1 MQYTLGEYELGQ
13 MKALLPQL
21 DELYS
26 ESVAN
31 KLRQL
36 IMDAISNGFLTDK
49 EIYELLEY
57 LPQVIPELKEEVALE
72 PEQGDENDDWPE
84 WDIAAA
90 AKKRR
95 LYLQLQQ
102 RLSHLLFMQEAVHK
116 VVAKRGQA
124 QVNKIINQIL

>member
-1 MQYTLGEYELGQ
+1 

-26 ESVAN
+26 ASVAQ

-36 IMDAISNGFLTDK
+36 IMDAISNGFVTDK

-57 LPQVIPELKEEVALE
+57 LPQVIPEMTEEVALE
-72 PEQGDENDDWPE
+72 PEQTDINDDWSE

-95 LYLQLQQ
+95 IYLQLQQ

-116 VVAKRGQA
+116 VVAKRGQVK
-124 QVNKIINQIL
+124 VNKMINQIL

>member
-13 MKALLPQL
+13 MKALLSQL

-26 ESVAN
+26 ESVAQ

-36 IMDAISNGFLTDK
+36 IMDAINNGFVTDK

-72 PEQGDENDDWPE
+72 SEQGDVNDDWPE

-116 VVAKRGQA
+116 VVAKRGQ
-124 QVNKIINQIL
+124 VNINKLINQIL

>member
-26 ESVAN
+26 ESVAQ
-31 KLRQL
+31 KLRHL
-36 IMDAISNGFLTDK
+36 IMDAISNGFVTDK

-57 LPQVIPELKEEVALE
+57 LPQVIPELKEEAALE
-72 PEQGDENDDWPE
+72 SEQGDVNDDWPE
-84 WDIAAA
+84 WDVAAA

-116 VVAKRGQA
+116 VVAKRGQVK
-124 QVNKIINQIL
+124 VNKMINQIL

>member
-13 MKALLPQL
+13 IKALLPQL

-26 ESVAN
+26 EPVAA

-57 LPQVIPELKEEVALE
+57 LPQIVPEVKEEVIPDPDQSDRNE
-72 PEQGDENDDWPE
+72 DWPD
-84 WDIAAA
+84 WNIAAD

-102 RLSHLLFMQEAVHK
+102 RLAHLLFMQGAVHK

-124 QVNKIINQIL
+124 QVNKMINQIL

>member
-26 ESVAN
+26 ESVSA

-36 IMDAISNGFLTDK
+36 IMDAINNGFLTDK

-57 LPQVIPELKEEVALE
+57 LPQVVPELKEEVVSI

-84 WDIAAA
+84 WDNIAVVK
-90 AKKRR
+90 KKR
-95 LYLQLQQ
+95 LHLQLQQ
-102 RLSHLLFMQEAVHK
+102 QLSHLLFMQEAVHK

-124 QVNKIINQIL
+124 QVNKIINQIP

>member
-13 MKALLPQL
+13 MKALLSQL
-21 DELYS
+21 DEVYS
-26 ESVAN
+26 ESVAQ

-36 IMDAISNGFLTDK
+36 ILDAISNGSLTDK

-57 LPQVIPELKEEVALE
+57 LPQVIPELKEEIIMESE
-72 PEQGDENDDWPE
+72 PDDENDDWPE
-84 WDIAAA
+84 WEIAAV

-116 VVAKRGQA
+116 VVAKRGHVK
-124 QVNKIINQIL
+124 VNKMINQIL

>member
-1 MQYTLGEYELGQ
+1 

-26 ESVAN
+26 EDVAQ

-36 IMDAISNGFLTDK
+36 IMDAISQGFLTEK
-49 EIYELLEY
+49 EIYELLEC
-57 LPQVIPELKEEVALE
+57 LPQVIPALKEDVVSE
-72 PEQGDENDDWPE
+72 PEQSDENDDWPE
-84 WDIAAA
+84 WDIGSV
-90 AKKRR
+90 AKKRH

-116 VVAKRGQA
+116 VVAKRGQT
-124 QVNKIINQIL
+124 QVNKIINRIL

>member
-21 DELYS
+21 NELYS
-26 ESVAN
+26 EPVAI

-57 LPQVIPELKEEVALE
+57 LPQVIPELKEEIISE
-72 PEQGDENDDWPE
+72 PEPGDENDDWPE
-84 WDIAAA
+84 WEIAAA

-116 VVAKRGQA
+116 VVAKRGQ
-124 QVNKIINQIL
+124 VKLNKMINQIL

>member
-21 DELYS
+21 DELYLQT
-26 ESVAN
+26 VAA

-36 IMDAISNGFLTDK
+36 ILDAISNGFLTDK

-57 LPQVIPELKEEVALE
+57 LPQVIPEVEEEVASI
-72 PEQGDENDDWPE
+72 PAQGDENDDWPE
-84 WDIAAA
+84 WENAVAV
-90 AKKRR
+90 KKKR

-116 VVAKRGQA
+116 VVAKRGQT

>member
-21 DELYS
+21 DEMYP
-26 ESVAN
+26 ESIAQ

-57 LPQVIPELKEEVALE
+57 LPQIIPDLKEEVALE
-72 PEQGDENDDWPE
+72 PDQSEVNEDWPE
-84 WDIAAA
+84 WNIAAS

-95 LYLQLQQ
+95 LFLQLQQ

-124 QVNKIINQIL
+124 QTNKIINQIL